1 MTTVNS
7 KKKKIAFSLSPESNS
22 VYINPLDY
30 LSKVLDQEPT
40 ENNKTL
46 LGYKK
51 DLPYERFT
59 DGCYYIHAL
68 LFEETEDA
76 HCLVDHAFFFGQE
89 EYIKWV
95 DIKTKQFLNY
105 PNKVYLRSIKHYTGD
120 SHCVDV
126 YNSKQYLKKDVVY
139 LNGKNFNKEK
149 LNSYLH
155 KVGGHYV
162 KT

>member
-1 MTTVNS
+1 MTTANI
-7 KKKKIAFSLSPESNS
+7 KKKKLSFILPPVPFGIEELFKNS
-22 VYINPLDY
+22 
-30 LSKVLDQEPT
+30 DQAPT

-51 DLPYERFT
+51 ELPDGKFI

-76 HCLVDHAFFFGQE
+76 HYLVDHAFFFGAE

-95 DIKTKQFLNY
+95 DIKTKEFLNY
-105 PNKVYLRSIKHYTGD
+105 PNKVYLRSIRHYTGD
-120 SHCVDV
+120 SHEVSV
-126 YNSKQYLKKDVVY
+126 LNSKQYLKKDVVY

-149 LNSYLH
+149 LNSYLD
-155 KVGGHYV
+155 KVNA